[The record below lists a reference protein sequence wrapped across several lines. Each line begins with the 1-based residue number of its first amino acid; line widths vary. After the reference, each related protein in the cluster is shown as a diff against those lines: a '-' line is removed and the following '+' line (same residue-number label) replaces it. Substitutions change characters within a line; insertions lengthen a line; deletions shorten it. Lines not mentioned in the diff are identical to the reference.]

1 MQRIHGTAEFDEQAV
16 ARGLDDPPIMPG
28 DARIDQL
35 GPNCFEPFERAL
47 LTPREGGR
55 VEPVRPVSRTR
66 QKTCLSY
73 RNEILLKNA
82 YPATLGPKAFP
93 SSDACSNPAG
103 GIKRLPRANSD
114 APGALA
120 PRPRSRGIRAVRLAS
135 GQSGGALVRIGKV
148 MS

>member
-55 VEPVRPVSRTR
+55 VEPGPACQPDASKNLPKL
-66 QKTCLSY
+66 QK
-73 RNEILLKNA
+73 RNSAKKCI
-82 YPATLGPKAFP
+82 PG
-93 SSDACSNPAG
+93 NPWPQS
-103 GIKRLPRANSD
+103 LPEQRCVLE
-114 APGALA
+114 PG
-120 PRPRSRGIRAVRLAS
+120 RRD
-135 GQSGGALVRIGKV
+135 
-148 MS
+148 